1 MAGLYFHVP
10 FCKSKCYYCDFY
22 SRVNIDS
29 LRDAYLCAVERELAL
44 RKDFLQDEVVKTVY
58 FGGGTPSLLTCGEIA
73 RLTDRATAL
82 FNLDTTE
89 VTLEANPENL
99 SDGYLKGLKDSPV
112 NRLSIGIQSFSDAEL
127 AAINRKHSAQ
137 DAIDAVKRCQDAG
150 FENISID
157 LIYGL
162 PSQTIEGWN
171 ENLQKAVALDVPHIS
186 SYHLTYEEGT
196 VLYLQAQKGK
206 IAPVN
211 EELSV
216 EMFRTL
222 RQTLLAAGY
231 DHYEIS
237 NFAKPGLEAKHN
249 SSYWD
254 GTKYL
259 GLGPAAHSFDGDTRH
274 WNFADTRGYIDA
286 LARGEFPCETE
297 VLTEADRYNEFVM
310 TSLRTAK
317 GISLNS
323 LLTKFGAK
331 MRDFCLKNAAPFL
344 KNGTLED
351 KNGNLRLTEDGIF
364 ISDGIMSELMWVD

>member
-29 LRDAYLCAVERELAL
+29 LRGAYLDAVERELAL

-73 RLTDRATAL
+73 RLTDRAAAL
-82 FNLDTTE
+82 FDLDTTE

-99 SDGYLKGLKDSPV
+99 SDSFLKGLKGTPI
-112 NRLSIGIQSFSDAEL
+112 NRLSIGIQSFSDTEL

-162 PSQTIEGWN
+162 PSQTLEGWS

-231 DHYEIS
+231 EHYEIS

-259 GLGPAAHSFDGDTRH
+259 GIGPAAHSFDGDSRH
-274 WNFADTRGYIDA
+274 WNVADTRGYIET
-286 LARGEFPCETE
+286 LSRGEFPCETE

-323 LLTKFGAK
+323 LLTKFGEK
-331 MRDFCLKNAAPFL
+331 MRDFCLKSAAPFL

-364 ISDGIMSELMWVD
+364 VSDGIMSELMWVD

>member
-29 LRDAYLCAVERELAL
+29 LRGTYLCAVERELVL
-44 RKDFLQDEVVKTVY
+44 RKDFLQGEVVNTVY

-82 FNLDTTE
+82 FDLDTTE

-99 SDGYLKGLKDSPV
+99 SDGYLKGLKDTPV
-112 NRLSIGIQSFSDAEL
+112 NRLSIGIQSFSDTEL

-137 DAIDAVKRCQDAG
+137 DAINAVKRCQDAG

-249 SSYWD
+249 SSYWN

-274 WNFADTRGYIDA
+274 WNVADTRGYIDA

-297 VLTEADRYNEFVM
+297 VLTDADRYNEFVM

-317 GISLNS
+317 GIPLEWMK
-323 LLTKFGAK
+323 LKFCDRLYNF
-331 MRDFCLKNAAPFL
+331 MLQAAEKEIAL
-344 KNGTLED
+344 
-351 KNGNLRLTEDGIF
+351 GNLKEENGHLSLTEKGIF
-364 ISDGIMSELMWVD
+364 ISDAVIRELIFI